1 LIEADDWLHGIRR
14 RLELVKSND
23 KEGVNIA
30 TFQLRGIASAWWE
43 CFCAI
48 HPDPANIGWTEFAH
62 AFHEHHLM
70 EGAMDAK
77 AEEFRKLQMG
87 TMTVREYTNKFIQLM
102 RYVPEYTNTE
112 KQRHYY
118 YMKGLTQPIR
128 SKLLGHDCPTLKQL
142 INKANIVE
150 MDLKEIDLEKE
161 ALRNEKR
168 KRIQSIYVS
177 SSTQRL
183 KLVDR
188 TLPGPLPP
196 RAQGQPPY
204 RPQVVKHHYPMGP
217 ISETSTESEAKCVR
231 SKKKKKHAVVVCHTY
246 HKIGHKAH
254 VCP

>member
-1 LIEADDWLHGIRR
+1 
-14 RLELVKSND
+14 
-23 KEGVNIA
+23 
-30 TFQLRGIASAWWE
+30 
-43 CFCAI
+43 
-48 HPDPANIGWTEFAH
+48 
-62 AFHEHHLM
+62 M